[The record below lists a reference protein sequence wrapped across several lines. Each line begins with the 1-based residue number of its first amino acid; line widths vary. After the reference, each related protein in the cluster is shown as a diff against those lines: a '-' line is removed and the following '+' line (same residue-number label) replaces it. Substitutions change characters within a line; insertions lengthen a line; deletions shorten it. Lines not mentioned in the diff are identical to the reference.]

1 MLLLVEL
8 LLVLIGD
15 AGDDEESCDKG
26 DVAPEGVLPK
36 FVIINSLPVS
46 PPVIILI
53 EACVGLRGLVSAR
66 REATLKLL
74 RRDDVVLLRTC
85 CGC

>member
-1 MLLLVEL
+1 MLVVA
-8 LLVLIGD
+8 LLVLTGD
-15 AGDDEESCDKG
+15 AGEDEESCDRG
-26 DVAPEGVLPK
+26 DVAPEGVLAK
-36 FVIINSLPVS
+36 FVIINSALAS

-53 EACVGLRGLVSAR
+53 EACVGVRGLVSANS
-66 REATLKLL
+66 EATLKLL